1 MIEYPFGAIPEPGE
15 THPVA
20 PGILWLRMPL
30 PFRLNHINLWLLE
43 DGDGWTLV
51 DTGMTMGEAREAW
64 LRVFADH
71 LGGRPIN
78 RIIVTHFHS
87 DHAGLAG
94 WLTDRFGS
102 QLWMSD
108 LEWRRT
114 RLLAGGANPAWSNDV
129 LSYFHRA
136 GCSEEMVTETHSLWS
151 GYNSRMSPTPDLHTM
166 LNDGMVFDIG
176 GRSWRVLIGRG
187 HAPEHVSL
195 YCAELDVLI
204 AGDQVL
210 PRISPNVSYFPGDG
224 GDNPLGDFLVTTAS
238 FRAQLPDTS
247 LVLPSHNEPFYGLH
261 HRLDE
266 LASHHDER
274 LDHMAD
280 LCGEPLTGYGVSR
293 QSFSP
298 DLDGLQASLALTE
311 TMAHLNHLISLG
323 RIDRQTRDDGVWLHA
338 GA

>member
-1 MIEYPFGAIPEPGE
+1 MIEYPFETIPQPGE
-15 THPVA
+15 VQEVA

-51 DTGMTMGEAREAW
+51 DTGMAMDEARQAW
-64 LRVFADH
+64 LEIIDNR
-71 LGGRPIN
+71 LGGKPIN

-102 QLWMSD
+102 QLWMSET
-108 LEWRRT
+108 EWRRT
-114 RLLAGGANPAWSNDV
+114 RLMTGGPDQTWTDNV
-129 LSYFHRA
+129 LSFFHQA
-136 GCSEEMVTETHSLWS
+136 GCPEEMVSETHALWS
-151 GYNSRMSPTPDLHTM
+151 GYNSRMSPTPDLHTT
-166 LNDGMVFDIG
+166 LSEGMNFDIG
-176 GRSWRVLIGRG
+176 GRNWRVLIGRG

-195 YCAELDVLI
+195 YCADLDVLI

-210 PRISPNVSYFPGDG
+210 PRISPNVSLVPGDS
-224 GDNPLGDFLVTTAS
+224 GDNPLGGFLATTAS
-238 FRAQLPDTS
+238 FRAQLPDTT

-261 HRLDE
+261 FRLDE
-266 LASHHDER
+266 LAAHHDER
-274 LDHMAD
+274 LDFMAN
-280 LCGEPLTGYGVSR
+280 LCGEPANGYGVSR
-293 QSFSP
+293 QSFSR

-311 TMAHLNHLISLG
+311 TMAHLNHLIVLG

-338 GA
+338 EA

>member
-51 DTGMTMGEAREAW
+51 DTGMAMGEAREAW